1 MKLTASNIY
10 QLWTEDRS
18 RPDSAVRLRLFDFA
32 FREKGQRSTP
42 LCFPFSDGPVLNS
55 LLGNQDPPEVEIAIM
70 QAVTQLDRATN
81 EWGLRL
87 LVCRVVNEDF
97 ERQYTRTRLEGFA
110 TSGSMCV
117 TSSRCDIPAG
127 RSVRGVPFH
136 YEVTPGRVGVYEA
149 DRVNVRY
156 GKEGAG
162 EPLRSLTG
170 WVEDHP
176 RNDSMKRLVA
186 VSELMDLD
194 YFVRKEMALQAKEN
208 QNG

>member
-1 MKLTASNIY
+1 M
-10 QLWTEDRS
+10 
-18 RPDSAVRLRLFDFA
+18 
-32 FREKGQRSTP
+32 
-42 LCFPFSDGPVLNS
+42 
-55 LLGNQDPPEVEIAIM
+55 
-70 QAVTQLDRATN
+70 
-81 EWGLRL
+81 
-87 LVCRVVNEDF
+87 
-97 ERQYTRTRLEGFA
+97 
-110 TSGSMCV
+110 
-117 TSSRCDIPAG
+117 
-127 RSVRGVPFH
+127 PFH